1 MPILLELDLFL
12 SKDLRLNYRAII
24 PFLKIFEFT
33 DRVTRLAFSGKS
45 SNLNS
50 AACMAF
56 MQPSL

>member
-24 PFLKIFEFT
+24 PLKIFEFT